1 VALQGTIDYSQ
12 FRAQDWGSTK
22 QYRFGIYHGPAK
34 YSNWFT
40 HGGTGDPATA
50 GDFQL
55 GQIHVLSFEIAV
67 NAAGLTLQPSY
78 RIPGFGGPANG
89 GILWFDLQ
97 VGAEVA
103 DGIDL
108 SGHIAFFTVVGL

>member
-1 VALQGTIDYSQ
+1 MALLGIIDYSQ

-22 QYRFGIYHGPAK
+22 QYRFGVYHGPK
-34 YSNWFT
+34 SYSNWYVN
-40 HGGTGDPATA
+40 HGTGDPAVP

-78 RIPGFGGPANG
+78 RSPEQGGPAGG

-97 VGAEVA
+97 VGQEVA
-103 DGIDL
+103 NGIDL
-108 SGHIAFFTVVGL
+108 SGHVSYFSCVGL